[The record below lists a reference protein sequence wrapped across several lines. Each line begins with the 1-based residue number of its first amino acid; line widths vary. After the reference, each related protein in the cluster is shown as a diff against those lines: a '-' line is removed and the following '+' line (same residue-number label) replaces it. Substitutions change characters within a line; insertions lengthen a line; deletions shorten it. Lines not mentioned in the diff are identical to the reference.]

1 MNWQEALEEIQ
12 SVEFDV
18 NLNVVSGT
26 NAFFRAVA
34 REPIVLGIYQEMRE
48 SGELREE
55 ILGRVYDLAAQE
67 IDLRYENPNDT
78 PLAVYLW
85 LTYFGAPDFAAMT
98 AVRVDQTPQCW
109 YARKLSRRILEPP
122 PSTTGNYSGEEV
134 LSGPRVFVSSSGNV
148 KFTVAPVSGGSWMV
162 YQGKPMVKSTT
173 SAIVQQISD
182 DSAVVAEINV
192 TNMQGVS

>member
-98 AVRVDQTPQCW
+98 AVRVDQAPQCW

-122 PSTTGNYSGEEV
+122 PSATGNHQVQET
-134 LSGPRVFVSSSGNV
+134 LSRPKVARSSSGNA
-148 KFTVAPVSGGSWMV
+148 KYTMAPRAGETWRMYRGKLVAG
-162 YQGKPMVKSTT
+162 
-173 SAIVQQISD
+173 QQ
-182 DSAVVAEINV
+182 
-192 TNMQGVS
+192 MQGERMTVSTDDFTMTQGAL